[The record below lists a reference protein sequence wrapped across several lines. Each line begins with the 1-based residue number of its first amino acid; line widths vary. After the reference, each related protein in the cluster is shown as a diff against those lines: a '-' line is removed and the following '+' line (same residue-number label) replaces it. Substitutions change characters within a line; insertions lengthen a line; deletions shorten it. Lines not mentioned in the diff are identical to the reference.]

1 MPVNMTQRMA
11 QLNTDVRSNQKKN
24 QFSNLM
30 LNISF
35 HTQNIY
41 YTSRTKPFPLKST
54 KNYKKLQRKTLFHE
68 KSFHLLLL
76 YYLKRKLQKWRLFQ
90 AVKRYLDRYS

>member
-41 YTSRTKPFPLKST
+41 YTKDYKGKHFSM
-54 KNYKKLQRKTLFHE
+54 KNHFIFCCYIT
-68 KSFHLLLL
+68 
-76 YYLKRKLQKWRLFQ
+76 
-90 AVKRYLDRYS
+90 